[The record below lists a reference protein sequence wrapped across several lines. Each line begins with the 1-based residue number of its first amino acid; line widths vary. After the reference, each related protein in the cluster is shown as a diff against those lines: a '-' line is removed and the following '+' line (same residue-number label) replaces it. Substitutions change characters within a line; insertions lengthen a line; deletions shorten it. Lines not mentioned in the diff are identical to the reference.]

1 MKKMD
6 PFLEGVLSV
15 FSFGM
20 YPPIKKPMTPEEARK
35 ADAEAIA
42 SDWKAVVDDF
52 RVVLGEVDK
61 PEKR

>member
-1 MKKMD
+1 MD

-20 YPPIKKPMTPEEARK
+20 YPPIKEPMTPEEARK

-42 SDWKAVVDDF
+42 SDWKAVMDDF
-52 RVVLGEVDK
+52 RVVWGVDK
-61 PEKR
+61 EDEL